1 MINTLINLRKKAT
14 ASARQ
19 PLLSVDSAASVLDR
33 LLQGNTLEA
42 TQLELAQTEV
52 SRRYEAATRQLAKS
66 LDRQDEASQRAK
78 YWINLGTQLTYR
90 HFSELLG
97 SRNLVWA
104 KLGTEDKLY
113 ACLKE
118 TIEFDKE
125 AEQIIRFAS
134 RVYMY
139 SLPFAEGIQEA
150 TRHLL
155 PLFNNLVH
163 TVNNEGTLELEEL
176 RQRRGKYQGEG
187 DLPEEGK
194 QEEGEGEHV

>member
-14 ASARQ
+14 APTQS
-19 PLLSVDSAASVLDR
+19 LLSIDTEASVLDK
-33 LLQGNTLEA
+33 LLHGKMLET
-42 TQLELAQTEV
+42 TQLELAQSEI
-52 SRRYEAATRQLAKS
+52 SRRYEVATRQLAKS

-90 HFSELLG
+90 HFRELLG

-104 KLGTEDKLY
+104 KLSTEDKLY

-118 TIEFDKE
+118 TIEFDHE
-125 AEQIIRFAS
+125 AAQIIKFAS

-163 TVNNEGTLELEEL
+163 AVNNEGTLELEEL
-176 RQRRGKYQGEG
+176 RQRRGKYEEAEG
-187 DLPEEGK
+187 AGNDL
-194 QEEGEGEHV
+194 VD